1 VSSIPSSDG
10 SRTALSGVIRLRRTA
25 HTGGDEQ
32 QNDQHVLKLRE
43 EPPPRRDRLL
53 SRELVAAVPFKM
65 RSDLGVV
72 QATLDIG
79 ATLDEAVLVMG
90 RHQLGHDLD
99 AEQVRVVVAFLGAL
113 TGELPESARMPTR

>member
-1 VSSIPSSDG
+1 
-10 SRTALSGVIRLRRTA
+10 
-25 HTGGDEQ
+25 
-32 QNDQHVLKLRE
+32 LKLRE

-99 AEQVRVVVAFLGAL
+99 AEQVRVVVAFLGVL